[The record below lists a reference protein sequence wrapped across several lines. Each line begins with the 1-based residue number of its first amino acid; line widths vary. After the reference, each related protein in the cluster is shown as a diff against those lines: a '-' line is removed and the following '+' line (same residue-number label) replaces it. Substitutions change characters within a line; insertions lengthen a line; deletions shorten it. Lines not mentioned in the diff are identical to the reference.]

1 MSRLWLGQEGLT
13 VCLLTKTSSKD
24 SRSAG
29 CWMVQSQPQAT
40 PWQSRNSSRVTSATQ
55 MRLIDSPLLG
65 DLPKCWFPEA
75 PDGHPLPSAFQSFK
89 NQTARCCQVRSG
101 SDAAL
106 HPAATKR
113 KNPHRLWDL
122 LHVAEVAELVAA
134 PYQTT
139 HLAVS

>member
-1 MSRLWLGQEGLT
+1 
-13 VCLLTKTSSKD
+13 
-24 SRSAG
+24 
-29 CWMVQSQPQAT
+29 
-40 PWQSRNSSRVTSATQ
+40 

-65 DLPKCWFPEA
+65 GLPQCWFPEA

-89 NQTARCCQVRSG
+89 NQTARCRQVRSG

-134 PYQTT
+134 PYQTA